1 MHKKIL
7 LPALFMCVI
16 GQFVLTPAIYAQKSI
31 FETAKKAVTGKSESM
46 SDSTKIILLKYD
58 CHLIFHKQLNSNG
71 RRNFKLF
78 TDCHVSWD
86 TL

>member
-31 FETAKKAVTGKSESM
+31 FETAIEVKPTEATPHYWLGKCFEKCQGNFGTKYKRNCFDWSE
-46 SDSTKIILLKYD
+46 Y
-58 CHLIFHKQLNSNG
+58 
-71 RRNFKLF
+71 
-78 TDCHVSWD
+78 W
-86 TL
+86 